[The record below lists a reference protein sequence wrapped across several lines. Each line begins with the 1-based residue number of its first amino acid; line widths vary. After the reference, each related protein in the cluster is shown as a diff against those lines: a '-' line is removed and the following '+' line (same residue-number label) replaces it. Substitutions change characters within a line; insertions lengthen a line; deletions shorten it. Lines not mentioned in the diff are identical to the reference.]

1 MTTAM
6 TIVQTDPVETAWERY
21 RALADAVNRDPSLR
35 TNRQHCQ
42 AMIRAH
48 ENFKS
53 LFLAQGIG

>member
-1 MTTAM
+1 MSNL

-21 RALADAVNRDPSLR
+21 RQLADAVNRDPSLR